1 MTVLEIMERLGTK
14 EETLV
19 ISWIKDAI
27 HLIQSNTKEKVE
39 STKRD
44 LIKSV
49 NSADNVYILPADL
62 VSLENISVK
71 DTSDSKY
78 KKIRRLTTQPHYL
91 TEDVSP

>member
-1 MTVLEIMERLGTK
+1 MTVLEVMERLNIK

-19 ISWIKDAI
+19 IAWIKDAI

-49 NSADNVYILPADL
+49 NSADNVYMLPSDL
-62 VSLENISVK
+62 VSLENISIK

-78 KKIRRLTTQPHYL
+78 KKIRRLSNQPHYL
-91 TEDVSP
+91 AEDVSP